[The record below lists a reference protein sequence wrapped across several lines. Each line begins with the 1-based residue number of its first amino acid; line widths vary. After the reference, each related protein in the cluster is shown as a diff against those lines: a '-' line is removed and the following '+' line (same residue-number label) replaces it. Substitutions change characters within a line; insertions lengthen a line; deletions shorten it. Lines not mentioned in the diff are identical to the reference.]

1 MKNFKTSRCNV
12 QRSII
17 NDENPR
23 FRFESEGFIIIIL
36 WIVNNYS
43 RIILLEERDL
53 DFAHRRMAEA

>member
-23 FRFESEGFIIIIL
+23 SRFESEVFINCIL

-43 RIILLEERDL
+43 KIILLKERDL
-53 DFAHRRMAEA
+53 NVVHRRMAEV

>member
-1 MKNFKTSRCNV
+1 MMKTLAFVLRARV
-12 QRSII
+12 LY
-17 NDENPR
+17 
-23 FRFESEGFIIIIL
+23 IIIL

>member
-17 NDENPR
+17 NDEKPR
-23 FRFESEGFIIIIL
+23 SRYESEVFIIIIL

-43 RIILLEERDL
+43 RITLLEGRDL
-53 DFAHRRMAEA
+53 DFTHRRIAEA

>member
-1 MKNFKTSRCNV
+1 MQCTKVNN
-12 QRSII
+12 

-43 RIILLEERDL
+43 RITLLEERDL